1 MKKKSS
7 DVVRIMKEEY
17 DRHLKGILNE
27 LKPYTS
33 TGIVIIGPDLKV
45 VEKRSGLEYTV
56 VKVDGQPGDMKIT
69 LRVPEEPRGSVS
81 DPTVLHQDFMSDKP
95 QRGSTFIGAETKL
108 ESESDVEDDNVDYG
122 LDAYPNDIEYEMEDP
137 HSLDAS
143 GETTFVVDEKTF
155 TKYYEEA

>member
-1 MKKKSS
+1 MKKKTSN
-7 DVVRIMKEEY
+7 VVRIMKEEY

-33 TGIVIIGPDLKV
+33 TGIVVIGPDLKV

-69 LRVPEEPRGSVS
+69 LRVPEEPRAAVS
-81 DPTVLHQDFMSDKP
+81 DPAILHQDFANDKP
-95 QRGSTFIGAETKL
+95 QMNSTFVGTEVTLET
-108 ESESDVEDDNVDYG
+108 EDEVEEDNIDYG
-122 LDAYPNDIEYEMEDP
+122 VEAYPNDVEYDSEDP
-137 HSLDAS
+137 HSLETG

-155 TKYYEEA
+155 AKYYEEA